1 MISVSLNQFF
11 YLALYTSSF
20 FFLTLLTH
28 IIFLK
33 IIKDKKELN
42 LLITN
47 ICIVLFS
54 IFLIEKINLNQYFLI
69 LNLAVI
75 LIYIE
80 FYSLISRG
88 FTLSII
94 TNIEKK
100 RFSLKQ
106 IEKFYANKNSLK
118 WMLKKRVSDL
128 NKLGLIKTK
137 KYMKLTMFGNLSYFL
152 IKLFN
157 FILCVKKNGQ

>member
-54 IFLIEKINLNQYFLI
+54 IFLIEKINLNQYFLV

-100 RFSLKQ
+100 K
-106 IEKFYANKNSLK
+106 I
-118 WMLKKRVSDL
+118 
-128 NKLGLIKTK
+128 
-137 KYMKLTMFGNLSYFL
+137 
-152 IKLFN
+152 
-157 FILCVKKNGQ
+157 